1 MQTLLNIKHL
11 NIQRGEKVVCV
22 NFNFSLKQGEVVVIL
37 GPNGAGKS
45 SLLLAL
51 AGLLPAQGK
60 IEVMGKSLAE
70 YSKPVFMQSVAWQGD
85 LPPTEFGLT
94 VQQRLDLV
102 IDESGHRIS
111 KVAYEMDVRHLLH
124 RPLQA
129 LSSGERQRV
138 ELVALMLREAPI
150 WLLDEPTTH
159 LDLKHQIQTIKTL
172 KKHAQQG
179 RGLVLV
185 LHDMQQAKAI
195 ADNLIFMDGKGG
207 VEFGSAEDLWDKSRL
222 SVLFDAPLQ
231 QQGQMLVADYGDND
245 EGEG

>member
-1 MQTLLNIKHL
+1 MKTLLNINDLH
-11 NIQRGEKVVCV
+11 IQRGDKNVCAD
-22 NFNFSLKQGEVVVIL
+22 FNFSLKQGEVVVIL

-51 AGLLPAQGK
+51 ASLLPFGGE
-60 IEVMGKSLAE
+60 IEVMGKSLAD
-70 YSKPVFMQSVAWQGD
+70 YSSQTFTQSVAWQGD
-85 LPPTEFGLT
+85 LPPAEFGLT
-94 VQQRLDLV
+94 VQQRLALV
-102 IDESGHRIS
+102 VEEDTTCIG
-111 KVAYEMDVRHLLH
+111 KVAHDMDISFLLN

-138 ELVALMLREAPI
+138 ELAALMLRDAPI

-159 LDLKHQIQTIKTL
+159 LDLKHQIQTIKML

-195 ADNLIFMDGKGG
+195 ADAFIFMDGQGG
-207 VEFGSAEDLWDKSRL
+207 VEFGSAKDLWDKSRL

-231 QQGQMLVADYGDND
+231 QQGEMLVADYGDND
-245 EGEG
+245 EG

>member
-1 MQTLLNIKHL
+1 MQSLLSINHL
-11 NIQRGEKVVCV
+11 NIQRGEKNVCAD
-22 NFNFSLKQGEVVVIL
+22 FNFALKQGEVVVIL

-51 AGLLPAQGK
+51 ASLLPSNGE
-60 IEVMGKSLAE
+60 IEVMGKSLAD
-70 YSKPVFMQSVAWQGD
+70 YSSQTLMQSVAWQGD
-85 LPPTEFGLT
+85 LPPAEFGLT
-94 VQQRLDLV
+94 VRQRLVLV
-102 IDESGHRIS
+102 VEEGQRIK
-111 KVAYEMDVRHLLH
+111 KVVHDMDISFLLD

-138 ELVALMLREAPI
+138 ELAALMLRDAPI

-159 LDLKHQIQTIKTL
+159 LDLKHQIKTIKIL

-185 LHDMQQAKAI
+185 LHDMQQAKSI

-231 QQGQMLVADYGDND
+231 QQGEMLVADYGEND
-245 EGEG
+245 EG